1 LVTFFM
7 PKSSSPRFPP
17 SVIIPLGILAVSTAS
32 VLIRYAQQEASSLT
46 IAACRLI
53 LAVILLAP
61 YVILRHRRAIKSLT
75 GPDFRLALLSGVM
88 LAVHFGT
95 WISSLE
101 YTSVASSV
109 VLVSTTPLWVAVFA
123 PLLLNEELSPGILIG
138 MGLALLGGV
147 IVVLADAGGMMN
159 GGLDGPLWAGL
170 PSRGALWGDG
180 LAVVGAV
187 SGAAYLMIGRHLR
200 EKFAL
205 PVYVFLVYGMAAV
218 VLGVV
223 MIAVDGL
230 PTGFSGRTYLW
241 LLLLAL
247 GPQLFG
253 HTVFNWALR
262 YLPSSLV
269 SITLLGEPVGSTVL
283 AAALLGERPSLLKIF
298 GAILILLGIMTAS
311 SRKNREA
318 E

>member
-1 LVTFFM
+1 
-7 PKSSSPRFPP
+7 
-17 SVIIPLGILAVSTAS
+17 VIIPLGILAVSTAS
-32 VLIRYAQQEASSLT
+32 VLIHYAQQEASSLT
-46 IAACRLI
+46 IAAIRLI

-61 YVILRHRRAIKSLT
+61 YVALRHRAAFKSLT
-75 GPDFRLALLSGVM
+75 RPDLRLALLSGVM

-123 PLLLNEELSPGILIG
+123 PLLLDEELSRGILVG
-138 MGLALLGGV
+138 MGVALLGGMLVVVADAEGIPAAGPGGFLWGGLSSRGALGGDGLALL
-147 IVVLADAGGMMN
+147 
-159 GGLDGPLWAGL
+159 
-170 PSRGALWGDG
+170 
-180 LAVVGAV
+180 GAV

-200 EKFAL
+200 DKFAL

-218 VLGVV
+218 ILGVV

-230 PTGFSGRTYLW
+230 PTGFSGRIYLW
-241 LLLLAL
+241 FVLLAL

-311 SRKNREA
+311 PKRNREA
-318 E
+318 D